1 MLVGSIS
8 IAIPS
13 KSSRK
18 ISKLRIEAKIIG
30 FKISSMLYG
39 KNNFKNKHSHSVS
52 YQIKNKSDLREG
64 HFIRDKDNL
73 ILYSPVKLKFS
84 DNFQTVEKKL
94 KNLSESI
101 DEIIFTESYIYFL
114 WKELDGLEE
123 LKNID
128 EALRNLKFF

>member
-18 ISKLRIEAKIIG
+18 ISKLRIEAKMIG

-39 KNNFKNKHSHSVS
+39 KNNFKNKHSHTVS
-52 YQIKNKSDLREG
+52 YQIKNKTKLREG
-64 HFIRDKDNL
+64 HFIRDKNSL
-73 ILYSPVKLKFS
+73 ILYSPIKLKFS
-84 DNFQTVEKKL
+84 DNFQSIEKQL
-94 KNLSESI
+94 KYLSNSI

-123 LKNID
+123 LKNIN
-128 EALRNLKFF
+128 ESLGNLKFF